1 MIDFVQATKHLS
13 DKDRPFFGDCE
24 LVGRF
29 NSGWMLY
36 RLQGCDGVE
45 IRHNPAQGWLTLK
58 GSIMYYWQG
67 HNFTYS
73 KAGFVEAVAHIGK
86 LLHVSLWDAIV
97 NIFEYGVIMQVER
110 KPREYILRHSPK
122 PSGGLLQP
130 ERGKDNGNF
139 RWWEGRDRDVS
150 LKMYDAGRNI
160 RCKQGMRMKDIIKA
174 AGWNP
179 ESHYLKWEVHYIKPE
194 ASLNN
199 GIGIRLCDIVNSQWE
214 DIFKADIFAQ
224 YKRLTPMKSII
235 PPKDKSNLHALDIFA
250 IELVETKMNEGSTLP
265 EVQKML
271 YSRINASAILSKA
284 DKDARKRQVKATLD
298 KLEQSEVSAW
308 DISREL
314 KAALELADEP
324 QA

>member
-1 MIDFVQATKHLS
+1 MNIDFIEATGIFSGKDTPFLGHLQLWS
-13 DKDRPFFGDCE
+13 DNKALGRQTYIVRGQRNIQILYTPSNGS
-24 LVGRF
+24 LVLR
-29 NSGWMLY
+29 
-36 RLQGCDGVE
+36 
-45 IRHNPAQGWLTLK
+45 
-58 GSIMYYWQG
+58 GSIMYFAQG
-67 HNFTYS
+67 HNFTYD
-73 KAGFVEAVAHIGK
+73 KKTFIEAIDYLGRILHI
-86 LLHVSLWDAIV
+86 SLWNMYLTIL
-97 NIFEYGVIMQVER
+97 ECGVIVEVGS
-110 KPREYILRHSPK
+110 KPKEIIQHHREGKKMELHENPK
-122 PSGGLLQP
+122 D
-130 ERGKDNGNF
+130 RGNF
-139 RWWEGRDRDVS
+139 RSFNDKLAHRK
-150 LKMYDAGRNI
+150 LYDAGRNI